1 MKKIAII
8 FIALIATASVSFA
21 AAYGPSNPGEARNG
35 EEYTGTWTT
44 YSTHPNQALVNASEL
59 PNGANLPGAVDN
71 NGEWVDGPRWSSYSI
86 NNIPIDHSSID
97 EDVTLKE
104 FLGQVKQLQQR
115 TIAYS
120 DETVAMN

>member
-21 AAYGPSNPGEARNG
+21 AAYGPSNPGQTRHN

-44 YSTHPNQALVNASEL
+44 YSTHPTQALVEASEL
-59 PNGANLPGAVDN
+59 SNGADLPGAIDA

-86 NNIPIDHSSID
+86 NNVPIDYSSID

-104 FLGQVKQLQQR
+104 FLAQVKQQ
-115 TIAYS
+115 TTAYS
-120 DETVAMN
+120 AVAVAMN